1 MSSLSRNE
9 YIGFTLAVIIGIAVF
24 AFGLVSVTGSSDD
37 TSSTESQNTMTND
50 TTTPTNVTVQTT
62 ASGLGIADTRL
73 GTGDEA
79 VPGKAVFVHYT
90 GMLDDGT
97 VFDSNKS
104 SDQPFGFILG
114 QGMVIA
120 GWEEG
125 VQGMKVGGTRRL
137 VIPAD
142 LAYGARGVTA
152 PDGTVVI
159 PANAT
164 LTFDVELVAVQNVQ

>member
-9 YIGFTLAVIIGIAVF
+9 YIGITLAVIIGIAVF

-37 TSSTESQNTMTND
+37 TSNTSQNTMTND
-50 TTTPTNVTVQTT
+50 TTPTNVPIQTT
-62 ASGLGIADTRL
+62 ASGLGIADTLL

-79 VPGKAVFVHYT
+79 VAGKAVFVHYT

-97 VFDSNKS
+97 VFDSNKN

>member
-1 MSSLSRNE
+1 
-9 YIGFTLAVIIGIAVF
+9 
-24 AFGLVSVTGSSDD
+24 
-37 TSSTESQNTMTND
+37 
-50 TTTPTNVTVQTT
+50 
-62 ASGLGIADTRL
+62 
-73 GTGDEA
+73 
-79 VPGKAVFVHYT
+79 
-90 GMLDDGT
+90 
-97 VFDSNKS
+97 
-104 SDQPFGFILG
+104 
-114 QGMVIA
+114 MVIA